1 MNWMIMFLAMA
12 VVAAVLLVMYLV
24 TSTNLDIA
32 NKRIRSLES
41 DASWLK
47 SEANHFQVKY
57 VESTDEI
64 KRLTEQVADMKNR
77 ITRKDQSMLDQHRE
91 VIRLKQAVRT
101 LDSRLMP
108 RSKQSLIDAMK
119 DISRFI
125 GANTWMMDEDTEL
138 AEVVASVG
146 EVADSIVEGNGT

>member
-1 MNWMIMFLAMA
+1 MFLAMA

-41 DASWLK
+41 DTSWLK

-119 DISRFI
+119 DIARFI

-146 EVADSIVEGNGT
+146 EVADSIAEGNGT

>member
-41 DASWLK
+41 DTSWLK

-119 DISRFI
+119 DIARFI

-146 EVADSIVEGNGT
+146 EVADSIAEGNGT